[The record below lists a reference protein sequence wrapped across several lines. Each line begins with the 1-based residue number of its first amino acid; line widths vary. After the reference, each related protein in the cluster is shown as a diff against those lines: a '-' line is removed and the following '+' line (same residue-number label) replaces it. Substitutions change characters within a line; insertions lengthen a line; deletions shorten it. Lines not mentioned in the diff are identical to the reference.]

1 MPNYL
6 PIFPEGED
14 ENTMTNHSQRL
25 QKETKITKE
34 RRNNILIKTLMD
46 LTFVDRRK
54 MIVKDLVKIN
64 VVIEKYPLLCIEE
77 EVLILKFYLL
87 LRIS

>member
-1 MPNYL
+1 MRCAKLL

-14 ENTMTNHSQRL
+14 ENTMTNHGPKL
-25 QKETKITKE
+25 QKEAKIAKE
-34 RRNNILIKTLMD
+34 RRNNTLIKTLMD
-46 LTFVDRRK
+46 LTFGDRRK

-64 VVIEKYPLLCIEE
+64 VVIEKHPLLCTEE

-87 LRIS
+87 LS